1 MSEHDCKNKRNLLDN
16 NRLSSKNY
24 YHPDSWSLVAKSDLI
39 SNTSMK
45 KNNNLSQL
53 VSFSFPRFSSNVTKD
68 NSKSIIL
75 PSLYLNPETNKSSN
89 SSKNLPTIHIETEP
103 NPNNTTFDN
112 TVNEVL
118 LSLQPNSNKNETMSL
133 NPEYFNEFSNRSSV
147 QKHNLKLYRS
157 RNGRSNSNKKNLKQ
171 NINDRLNY
179 LQIANPTP
187 ETKLQKN
194 GVASQKN
201 LSSMRSFYNES
212 FYSHSKIFMKE
223 SIRKLASSKT
233 KTFIKNRFEIKNSSM
248 AFFSKLDIDLFIEEF
263 LKNLDY
269 LERIKNNRRIVAG
282 IIKGFLE
289 YTTDIG
295 DILLNPD
302 RSETRK
308 KINEEIIKEK
318 IALNPNN
325 PKTYEKTQNNE
336 EIFDIEKIMK
346 LYYFNLSLQKFI
358 ELYHQQSSNFDN
370 EKYLE
375 DFHIFQ
381 KNKKEYLFQLKQK
394 KSKKYPDHH
403 DLIHKNEINS
413 NQYSQNLLTE
423 IENLENSIGSLP
435 YLSQQTR
442 MACKYANQLVDGRK
456 KPIY

>member
-1 MSEHDCKNKRNLLDN
+1 MSAHDCKNKRNLLDS

-24 YHPDSWSLVAKSDLI
+24 YHQDSWSFITKPDLI
-39 SNTSMK
+39 SSTTIK
-45 KNNNLSQL
+45 KNNNFSQL

-112 TVNEVL
+112 TVNDVL
-118 LSLQPNSNKNETMSL
+118 LSLQPNSNKNETLSL
-133 NPEYFNEFSNRSSV
+133 NPEYFNDFSNGPPV
-147 QKHNLKLYRS
+147 KKHNLKLK
-157 RNGRSNSNKKNLKQ
+157 NAGSNSNKKNSKP

-179 LQIANPTP
+179 LQFSNPTP

-194 GVASQKN
+194 VVTSQKS
-201 LSSMRSFYNES
+201 LSTMHGFNNE
-212 FYSHSKIFMKE
+212 FQNSHSKIFMKE
-223 SIRKLASSKT
+223 TIRKFASSKT
-233 KTFIKNRFEIKNSSM
+233 KTFLKTRFEIKNNSM
-248 AFFSKLDIDLFIEEF
+248 AFFSKLDIDLFLEEF
-263 LKNLDY
+263 LKNLNY
-269 LERIKNNRRIVAG
+269 LEKIKNNRRIVAG
-282 IIKGFLE
+282 IIKSFLE
-289 YTTDIG
+289 YTGDIG
-295 DILLNPD
+295 EILLNSD
-302 RSETRK
+302 KSETRK
-308 KINEEIIKEK
+308 KITEENIKEK
-318 IALNPNN
+318 LALNPNN
-325 PKTYEKTQNNE
+325 PKISEKTENNE
-336 EIFDIEKIMK
+336 EIFDIEKIVK

-358 ELYHQQSSNFDN
+358 ELFHQQSSNFDN

-381 KNKKEYLFQLKQK
+381 KNKQEYLFQLKKK
-394 KSKKYPDHH
+394 KSKKYADHH
-403 DLIHKNEINS
+403 NLIMKNEINY

-423 IENLENSIGSLP
+423 IENIENTIGSLP

-456 KPIY
+456 KPIYK